1 MSRLLFVLCLLTFFP
16 FAANATSISS
26 SSIVNTSCSGTLTTS
41 LVDGASFACA
51 GNFILDGGSITSD
64 SLINL
69 SADGDLFLDNL
80 TLVAPNISLSV
91 LTGMLKM
98 GSNVILNAGANL
110 TVVGGNAVPIAIV
123 QSTPKAIISWANF
136 DITLNPGAAVSF
148 NAGSANP
155 VVLNRVGGGA
165 LSLISGNISNSSLDI
180 NGPVLDVTSVPEP
193 SAYAMVLLGLG
204 LITFRRKA

>member
-148 NAGSANP
+148 NAGSANS